1 MPRAPVA
8 APGGDARV
16 SPATVARLGGVLIG
30 AMAGGCASPE
40 LCASPPT
47 EEVAAMCAIDRARE
61 AGDAGDRE
69 KALAACEP
77 VADGK
82 WHDECVFR
90 VAERLA
96 LRDDLA
102 GALDTCGDATR
113 FARMCIGHVVWLRS
127 EALVDAG
134 PGDGDAQGKVDA
146 LVGGLPTG
154 KAMAE
159 SVRARWSVAT
169 VARAAAWHGIYA
181 GSGSADPTAARA
193 ASVEDAPY
201 ARGAF
206 AWEATRLLGAATEPG
221 RLVDEVR
228 AVWRGEAAPPNG
240 APLPEPC
247 WTGRQMPRLD
257 TALPGAVTA
266 RVWSSGTRFIAGER
280 FVAADPEVDLRI
292 ATLDARWSAGQDPDA
307 ATIRALLADPSPEV
321 RRTAARYAA
330 LDTAAFPD
338 LTSLGTT
345 GTPAAP
351 APPGTPA
358 VQPDPELPAF
368 AEAVRRSAEDAA
380 RQDPSPAPRDA
391 RCPG

>member
-1 MPRAPVA
+1 MPRAPAA

-16 SPATVARLGGVLIG
+16 SPASLAGVGAVLIG
-30 AMAGGCASPE
+30 ALWGGCASPD

-61 AGDAGDRE
+61 AADGGDRATAE
-69 KALAACEP
+69 AACDP

-96 LRDDLA
+96 LRDDLTS
-102 GALDTCGDATR
+102 ALDTCGDATR

-146 LVGGLPTG
+146 LISGLPTG
-154 KAMAE
+154 KAMAG

-181 GSGSADPTAARA
+181 GSGRADPTAARA
-193 ASVEDAPY
+193 ASAEDAPY

-206 AWEATRLLGAATEPG
+206 VWEATRLLGASTEPG
-221 RLVDEVR
+221 KLVDEVL
-228 AVWRGEAAPPNG
+228 AVWRGEAAPPLG
-240 APLPEPC
+240 PPMPEAC

-307 ATIRALLADPSPEV
+307 ATVRALLADPSPDV

-338 LTSLGTT
+338 LVSLG
-345 GTPAAP
+345 AP
-351 APPGTPA
+351 A
-358 VQPDPELPAF
+358 DPELPAF
-368 AEAVRRSAEDAA
+368 ADAVRRSAADAA
-380 RQDPSPAPRDA
+380 RQDPDALPIATPPDPRC
-391 RCPG
+391 RG